1 MERETMY
8 NCIRKFV
15 PNFDVLDSQNKF
27 IVILTSHEKEILH
40 SCGHFAFNGFK
51 KRMMSDWASI
61 LIMRIT
67 ECYNWNGFYHGF
79 IVYTR

>member
-1 MERETMY
+1 MY

-15 PNFDVLDSQNKF
+15 PNFDVLDSHNRF

-51 KRMMSDWASI
+51 KRMMSD
-61 LIMRIT
+61 
-67 ECYNWNGFYHGF
+67 
-79 IVYTR
+79 

>member
-15 PNFDVLDSQNKF
+15 PNFDVLDSDNRF

-40 SCGHFAFNGFK
+40 SFAFNGFK
-51 KRMMSDWASI
+51 KTYNEWLSMYF

-67 ECYNWNGFYHGF
+67 EC
-79 IVYTR
+79 